1 MEVDN
6 KEDTKEWMRKTKYK
20 NSCLSPEP
28 HKVMSAT
35 ENLKLLQYQ
44 PQHLNHLGIHKFLN
58 TTN

>member
-28 HKVMSAT
+28 QGNERNRKSQISSVST
-35 ENLKLLQYQ
+35 TTSQ
-44 PQHLNHLGIHKFLN
+44 PPWNS
-58 TTN
+58 